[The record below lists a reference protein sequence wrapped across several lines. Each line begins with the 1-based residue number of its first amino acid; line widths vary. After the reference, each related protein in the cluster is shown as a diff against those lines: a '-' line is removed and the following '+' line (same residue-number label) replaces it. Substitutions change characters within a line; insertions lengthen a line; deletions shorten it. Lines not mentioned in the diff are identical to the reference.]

1 MEHNFINEKEIFESI
16 ENAQKA
22 DKAMINDILQKA
34 RELKGLSL
42 TETAAL
48 LMTKDPED
56 IASIFETATW
66 IKDEIYGNRIVLF
79 APLYV
84 TNLCGNICDYCA
96 FRADNKELER
106 ITLSKEQLIEE
117 TKIISDSGHK
127 RALLVY
133 GEHPSFKINN
143 VIESIETVYAVKH
156 NDEQAIRRININ
168 AAPMSVDDFKALKET
183 GIGTYQCFQETYHYD
198 TYKKVHLAGLKTNY
212 EYRLHALHR
221 AQKAGIDDVAVGVL
235 FGLYEP
241 IFEVLAMLQH
251 CFELEREFD
260 VGPHTVSFPRI
271 EPALGSDM
279 SIHPPYEI
287 DDQLFKQIVA
297 VTRLAIPYTG
307 MIISTRENPKMRA
320 ELIDLGVSQISA
332 GSKTSPGGYHEA
344 KANIP
349 RKQQFLIGDERSLD
363 EVIND
368 LIVRNKHMPSFCT
381 SCYRKGRTG
390 HKFMTLAKPGNIKNF
405 CQPNAILTFMEYLQQ
420 FGSEETKINGIKL
433 ITDELATIENEI
445 LKAAVKEGLERLT
458 AGETD
463 IYF

>member
-143 VIESIETVYAVKH
+143 V
-156 NDEQAIRRININ
+156 
-168 AAPMSVDDFKALKET
+168 
-183 GIGTYQCFQETYHYD
+183 
-198 TYKKVHLAGLKTNY
+198 
-212 EYRLHALHR
+212 
-221 AQKAGIDDVAVGVL
+221 
-235 FGLYEP
+235 
-241 IFEVLAMLQH
+241 
-251 CFELEREFD
+251 
-260 VGPHTVSFPRI
+260 
-271 EPALGSDM
+271 
-279 SIHPPYEI
+279 
-287 DDQLFKQIVA
+287 
-297 VTRLAIPYTG
+297 
-307 MIISTRENPKMRA
+307 
-320 ELIDLGVSQISA
+320 
-332 GSKTSPGGYHEA
+332 
-344 KANIP
+344 
-349 RKQQFLIGDERSLD
+349 
-363 EVIND
+363 
-368 LIVRNKHMPSFCT
+368 
-381 SCYRKGRTG
+381 
-390 HKFMTLAKPGNIKNF
+390 
-405 CQPNAILTFMEYLQQ
+405 
-420 FGSEETKINGIKL
+420 
-433 ITDELATIENEI
+433 
-445 LKAAVKEGLERLT
+445 
-458 AGETD
+458 
-463 IYF
+463 